1 MSIVNFKAHYP
12 EWQSRDCEELLQ
24 RATEVDEEELL
35 STPMDRSTMTR
46 TLLMHKVAH
55 NARSDPSL
63 RSHYYPTSLLNINTM
78 QRSRRSSSGLSPV
91 ILESHEE

>member
-35 STPMDRSTMTR
+35 SAPMDRSTLTH
-46 TLLMHKVAH
+46 TLLLHKVAH
-55 NARSDPSL
+55 NARSDPAL
-63 RSHYYPTSLLNINTM
+63 RSHYYPSSLLNHNAP
-78 QRSRRSSSGLSPV
+78 QRRSSSGLSPV